1 MTAHAHPN
9 MIILLYLPK
18 PILVYANAPR
28 RRELPAHRHLTNA
41 REQLIGALT
50 AHFELDPGWMTI
62 ADAITT
68 S

>member
-1 MTAHAHPN
+1 
-9 MIILLYLPK
+9 
-18 PILVYANAPR
+18 VYANAPR